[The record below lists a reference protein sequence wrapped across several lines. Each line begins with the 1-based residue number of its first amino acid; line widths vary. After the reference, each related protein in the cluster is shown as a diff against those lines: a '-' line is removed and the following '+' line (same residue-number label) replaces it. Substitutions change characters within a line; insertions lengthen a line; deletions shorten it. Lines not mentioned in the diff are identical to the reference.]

1 MSPDELN
8 SIVDTSA
15 AGAVLALIRSKA
27 AAELSG
33 NNNNSSSNN
42 SSSDLAAQGITF
54 EDIGYW
60 LVNNTATASYC

>member
-1 MSPDELN
+1 MSPDTLN
-8 SIVDTSA
+8 NIVDTSA

-33 NNNNSSSNN
+33 NNNTNSS
-42 SSSDLAAQGITF
+42 SSSDLAAHGITF

-60 LVNNTATASYC
+60 

>member
-1 MSPDELN
+1 MHAQGASMSPDELN

-33 NNNNSSSNN
+33 NNTNSSGNN
-42 SSSDLAAQGITF
+42 SSDLAAQGITF

-60 LVNNTATASYC
+60 